1 MALLRGLACQR
12 TKRASSRGISAAWL
26 VLSAWLLSGALG
38 LSAQTEAPRE
48 YQLKAVF
55 LFNFAQFVEW
65 PPQAFPDAQTPLV
78 IGVLGRD
85 PFGAY
90 LDETVRGERVNNR
103 SLVVQRY
110 GRVEDINTCHILFI
124 SRSEG
129 DRLEQILARLRGRS
143 ILTVAD
149 AEGFALPGVM
159 IRLVT
164 VENKIRLR
172 INLEVAQA
180 ANLRISSKLLRTAEI
195 VTSGND

>member
-1 MALLRGLACQR
+1 VPEDEAHTHRGL
-12 TKRASSRGISAAWL
+12 SAAWL

-38 LSAQTEAPRE
+38 LSAEPAAPRE

-65 PPQAFPDAQTPLV
+65 PPQAFADAQTPLV

-110 GRVEDINTCHILFI
+110 GRVEDIDTCHILFI

-129 DRLEQILARLRGRS
+129 DRLEEILARLRGRS

-180 ANLRISSKLLRTAEI
+180 ANLRISSKLLRAAEI
-195 VTSGND
+195 VASGND

>member
-1 MALLRGLACQR
+1 MPGDEARIKRGL
-12 TKRASSRGISAAWL
+12 SAAWL
-26 VLSAWLLSGALG
+26 VLSAWLLSSALG
-38 LSAQTEAPRE
+38 LSAEPAAPRE

-65 PPQAFPDAQTPLV
+65 PPQAFADAQTPLV

-90 LDETVRGERVNNR
+90 LDETARGETANNR

-129 DRLEQILARLRGRS
+129 DRLEHILASLRGRN

-149 AEGFALPGVM
+149 TEGFALSGVM

-172 INLEVAQA
+172 INLEAAQA

-195 VTSGND
+195 ISSGND

>member
-1 MALLRGLACQR
+1 MPGDEARIHRGL
-12 TKRASSRGISAAWL
+12 SAAWL
-26 VLSAWLLSGALG
+26 VLSALLLSGGLG
-38 LSAQTEAPRE
+38 LSAQAEVPRE

-65 PPQAFPDAQTPLV
+65 PPQAFADAQTPLV

-90 LDETVRGERVNNR
+90 LDETVRGETVNNR

-129 DRLEQILARLRGRS
+129 DRLEQILARLRGRN

-149 AEGFALPGVM
+149 AEGFVLPGVM

-180 ANLRISSKLLRTAEI
+180 ANLKISSKLLRSAEI